1 MSLRMMMQTG
11 RLIDHQKR
19 AQAFR
24 NYQTQLRHK
33 AVKAAAAGPA
43 FDYPAQRVGTTPNGI
58 VSVYYDPSLGQPG
71 ATLAQQVLLAIG
83 GAYANCQGMF
93 NVRGKPVNV
102 VIAALNG
109 ETDGSGGAYHY
120 GCDFSSGGDIYC
132 DAALGDPALTIG
144 LFTAELAECFMGLQN
159 RGWNCGASNGEALSR
174 FLAEQTSNGP
184 AGVLA
189 GYESAPQ
196 WDAAGR
202 PDWID
207 ATEPTDQDL
216 VSVGCGVVYL
226 YWMLSKGYTAAQITQ
241 AGCPDGTLSSNY
253 AALTGAASAWSAF
266 QTALAALN
274 APIGSDNPWRNAPA
288 PAPAPVALASG
299 QIVIDT
305 AARTVT
311 LPAGWNARTDA
322 RAARASG

>member
-1 MSLRMMMQTG
+1 MTLKMTMPTV
-11 RLIDHQKR
+11 RLVDHQMR
-19 AQAFR
+19 AQAFKS
-24 NYQTQLRHK
+24 YQTQLRAK
-33 AVKAAAAGPA
+33 AVKAPDAA
-43 FDYPAQRVGTTPNGI
+43 FDYSTQAIGTTPDGS

-71 ATLAQQVLLAIG
+71 ATLAQQVLAAVG
-83 GAYANCQGMF
+83 GTYTTCQGFF
-93 NVRGKPVNV
+93 NVKGRPVNV
-102 VIAALNG
+102 IIAALNG
-109 ETDGSGGAYHY
+109 ETDGSGGAYHN
-120 GCDFSSGGDIYC
+120 GCDFNSGGDIYC
-132 DAALGDPALTIG
+132 DAAFGDPALTIG
-144 LFTAELAECFMGLQN
+144 LFAAELTECFMGLQN

-184 AGVLA
+184 GVVLA
-189 GYESAPQ
+189 DYDSAQQ

-226 YWMLSKGYTAAQITQ
+226 YWMLSKGYTAAQIVQ

-253 AALTGAASAWSAF
+253 AALTGAASAWTSF

-274 APIGSDNPWRNAPA
+274 APIGSDNPWRNARAPQPA
-288 PAPAPVALASG
+288 PAAPASG

-305 AARTVT
+305 AAKTVT
-311 LPAGWNARTDA
+311 LPADWNARNDS
-322 RAARASG
+322 RAARANS